1 MDPLS
6 FRFRYFLTILFA
18 AVVIAAAL
26 RHIIHVYVGFS
37 REEIRMAALIAIPL
51 VALAIIFFRRRR
63 QP

>member
-6 FRFRYFLTILFA
+6 FRLRYFLAILFA

-37 REEIRMAALIAIPL
+37 REEIRMAALIALPL
-51 VALAIIFFRRRR
+51 VAFAIIFFRRRR